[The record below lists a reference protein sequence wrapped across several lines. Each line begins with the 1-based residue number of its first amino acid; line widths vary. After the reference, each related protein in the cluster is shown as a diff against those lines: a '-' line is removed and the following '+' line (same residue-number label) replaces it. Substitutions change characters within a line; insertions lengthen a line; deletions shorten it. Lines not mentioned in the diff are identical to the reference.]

1 MQFYEMLIKLH
12 VLLCLILCIN
22 VSSFFLSFSAVTS
35 ADDVNQNRIGSSS
48 QEELVVIRL
57 AFALTVPGMFILCL
71 GVNFLCYKW
80 GMKKGRASYKK
91 NAKSPDETQAMHYHL
106 YDDEITAQQQRAGPS
121 GGPIVDLASHDY
133 AAYDEIKEQRQ
144 RSERK
149 KDGGYITPMSQDRPL
164 PPVGGGDGNGY
175 VSPKSAPKQP
185 PRGNEGKNGDSPS
198 PPGNGGYLSPLEER
212 KLSSNSDSSSD
223 KSRKYQNEPAKKSPK
238 TKGVYESIK
247 DAGVTQEHQY
257 IDLQTTVS

>member
-1 MQFYEMLIKLH
+1 M
-12 VLLCLILCIN
+12 ILCTN
-22 VSSFFLSFSAVTS
+22 DFSFFLSFSAVT
-35 ADDVNQNRIGSSS
+35 DVSGVDTRALGSS

-80 GMKKGRASYKK
+80 GLKKGRASYKK
-91 NAKSPDETQAMHYHL
+91 QAKSPDETQAMHYHL
-106 YDDEITAQQQRAGPS
+106 YDDETSALQQLRAGPS
-121 GGPIVDLASHDY
+121 GGPIHDPATHDY

-144 RSERK
+144 RIAAGSERK
-149 KDGGYITPMSQDRPL
+149 KDGGYITPMAQDRPL
-164 PPVGGGDGNGY
+164 PPVSGGDGNGY
-175 VSPKSAPKQP
+175 ISPKSAPKQP
-185 PRGNEGKNGDSPS
+185 PRGNVGKNGDSPS

-223 KSRKYQNEPAKKSPK
+223 KSDKSKKYQNEPGKRSPK

-257 IDLQTTVS
+257 IDLHTTVS